1 MVKHGENFVLI
12 LANHHSPVA
21 VKVELCVGIVP
32 SIFRYNQ
39 TSMTVFHAAP
49 ETAVHI
55 SHIPVFNRCKEIFK
69 LTISKTEK
77 AQREKIETILPNAI
91 ENSFFLV
98 GLDVSQRLT
107 MELQ

>member
-1 MVKHGENFVLI
+1 MLKQGESYVLI

-21 VKVELCVGIVP
+21 VKVQLRVDIVR

-39 TSMTVFHAAP
+39 TSITVFHVAP

-55 SHIPVFNRCKEIFK
+55 SHILVFNHCKEIFK

-77 AQREKIETILPNAI
+77 AVETTRKN
-91 ENSFFLV
+91 
-98 GLDVSQRLT
+98 
-107 MELQ
+107 